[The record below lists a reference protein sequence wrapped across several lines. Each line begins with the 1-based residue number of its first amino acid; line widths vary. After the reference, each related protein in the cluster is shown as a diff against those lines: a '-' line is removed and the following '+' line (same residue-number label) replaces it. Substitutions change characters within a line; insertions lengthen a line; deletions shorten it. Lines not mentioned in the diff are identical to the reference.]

1 LVVLVLE
8 LLLGLPLLNV
18 QLDEIGVLF
27 DLVLGNTHG
36 KQLLQERL
44 P

>member
-1 LVVLVLE
+1 MAVILLE

-18 QLDEIGVLF
+18 QLDEVGVFLN
-27 DLVLGNTHG
+27 LILGDAHS
-36 KQLLQERL
+36 QQFLQQRL